1 MNEHMVIVLEKWG
14 AAGSR
19 QDKGK
24 EERTG
29 RLSAQ
34 KKLKR
39 K

>member
-1 MNEHMVIVLEKWG
+1 MNEHTVIELQKQG

-24 EERTG
+24 EKRTG